1 MIRLAFAIGTVFK
14 TGYIPIAPGTIGS
27 IVGLLV
33 FWLIKDSASFTVEV
47 LVVTILF
54 FVGVW
59 ASTIVEQVLQRQ
71 DPGVVIVDEVVGM
84 LVALMLLPPTTT
96 VIFLAFFL
104 FRLFDIVKPYP
115 ARWCEQLSRGWGI
128 MMDDVVA
135 GLYVNVLLHITLW
148 IVPQWLM

>member
-33 FWLIKDSASFTVEV
+33 FWLIKDSASFTVEI

-59 ASTIVEQVLQRQ
+59 ASTIVEQVLESE

-84 LVALMLLPPTTT
+84 LVSLMLLPPTTT

-104 FRLFDIVKPYP
+104 FRFFDIVKPYP
-115 ARWCEQLSRGWGI
+115 ARWCEQLPCGWGI

-135 GLYVNVLLHITLW
+135 GLYVNVLIHIALW

>member
-59 ASTIVEQVLQRQ
+59 ASTIVEQVLERH

-84 LVALMLLPPTTT
+84 LVALMLLPPTIT
-96 VIFLAFFL
+96 VMFVALLL
-104 FRLFDIVKPYP
+104 FRVLFVI
-115 ARWCEQLSRGWGI
+115 I
-128 MMDDVVA
+128 
-135 GLYVNVLLHITLW
+135 I
-148 IVPQWLM
+148 

>member
-1 MIRLAFAIGTVFK
+1 MIRLAFAIATVFK
-14 TGYIPIAPGTIGS
+14 AGYIPIAPGTVGS
-27 IVGLLV
+27 IIGLLV
-33 FWLIKDSASFTVEV
+33 FWLIKDYASFTIEMFVAA
-47 LVVTILF
+47 ILF

-104 FRLFDIVKPYP
+104 FRFFDIVKPYP

-135 GLYVNVLLHITLW
+135 GLYVNVLIHIALW

>member
-135 GLYVNVLLHITLW
+135 GLYVNVLIHIILW

>member
-1 MIRLAFAIGTVFK
+1 MIRLAFAIATVFK
-14 TGYIPIAPGTIGS
+14 AGYIPIAPGTVGS
-27 IVGLLV
+27 IIGLLV
-33 FWLIKDSASFTVEV
+33 FWLIKDYTSFTIEMFVAAA
-47 LVVTILF
+47 LF
-54 FVGVW
+54 FAGVW
-59 ASTIVEQVLQRQ
+59 ASTIVEQVLERH

-84 LVALMLLPPTTT
+84 LVALMLLPPTIT
-96 VIFLAFFL
+96 VMFLAFFL
-104 FRLFDIVKPYP
+104 FRFFDIVKPYP

>member
-1 MIRLAFAIGTVFK
+1 MIRLAFAIATVFK
-14 TGYIPIAPGTIGS
+14 AGYIPIAPGTVGS
-27 IVGLLV
+27 IIGLLV
-33 FWLIKDSASFTVEV
+33 FWLIKDYASFTIEMFVAAA
-47 LVVTILF
+47 LF
-54 FVGVW
+54 FAGVW
-59 ASTIVEQVLQRQ
+59 ASTIVEQVLERH

-84 LVALMLLPPTTT
+84 LISLMLLPPTTT

-104 FRLFDIVKPYP
+104 FRFFDIVKPYP

-135 GLYVNVLLHITLW
+135 GLYVNVLIHIALW

>member
-1 MIRLAFAIGTVFK
+1 MIRLAFAIATVFK
-14 TGYIPIAPGTIGS
+14 AGYITIAPGTIGS

-33 FWLIKDSASFTVEV
+33 FWLIKDSASFTVEI

-59 ASTIVEQVLQRQ
+59 ASTIVEQVLESE

-84 LVALMLLPPTTT
+84 LVSLMLLPPTTT

-104 FRLFDIVKPYP
+104 FRFFDIVKPYP
-115 ARWCEQLSRGWGI
+115 ARWCEQLACGWGI

-135 GLYVNVLLHITLW
+135 GLYVNVLIHIALW

>member
-104 FRLFDIVKPYP
+104 FRFFDIVKPYP

-135 GLYVNVLLHITLW
+135 GLYVNVLIHIILW

>member
-1 MIRLAFAIGTVFK
+1 MTRLAFVIATVFK
-14 TGYIPIAPGTIGS
+14 AGYVPIAPGTIGS
-27 IVGLLV
+27 VVGLLV
-33 FWLIKDSASFTVEV
+33 FWLIKDSALFTVQM
-47 LVVTILF
+47 LVIGALF

-59 ASTIVEQVLQRQ
+59 ASMIVEQDLERQ
-71 DPGVVIVDEVVGM
+71 DPGIVVIDEVVGM
-84 LVALMLLPPTTT
+84 LISLMLLPATTT

-115 ARWCEQLSRGWGI
+115 ARWCEQLSGGWGI

-135 GLYVNVLLHITLW
+135 GLYANVLIHITLW

>member
-1 MIRLAFAIGTVFK
+1 MNRLAFAIATVFK
-14 TGYIPIAPGTIGS
+14 AGYIPIAPGTIGS
-27 IVGLLV
+27 VVGLLV
-33 FWLIKDSASFTVEV
+33 FWFIKDSASFTVEI

-59 ASTIVEQVLQRQ
+59 ASTIVEQVLECE

-84 LVALMLLPPTTT
+84 LVSLMLLPPTTT
-96 VIFLAFFL
+96 VILLAFFL

-115 ARWCEQLSRGWGI
+115 ARWCEQLARGWGI

-135 GLYVNVLLHITLW
+135 GLYVNVLIHIALW

>member
-104 FRLFDIVKPYP
+104 FRFFDIVKPYP